1 MGRGQLI
8 LIEGLDRSGK
18 STQTEILQSKLQ
30 QRGGQ
35 AELIKF
41 PDRST
46 KIGSIINQYLT
57 DKSFTL
63 PDQAAH
69 LLFLANRWE
78 LAVEIERMLNDGAFV
93 VLDRYIY
100 SGIAYS
106 LAKLIQN
113 PSTTSKEMANIE
125 WLYAPD
131 KGLPKPDL
139 TLFLTLDLDQI
150 GDRKGW
156 GEERYEM
163 TEFQSKVKQCFLQI
177 LSQDSVISNENVV
190 LVDVNNKL
198 IEQVTELLWDKIV
211 ENNANV
217 LLDTPINYLT

>member
-18 STQTEILQSKLQ
+18 STQTAILQSKLQ
-30 QRGGQ
+30 QTGGR

-46 KIGSIINQYLT
+46 KIGGIINQYLT

-78 LAVEIERMLNDGAFV
+78 LAVEIERKLNEGVFV

-106 LAKLIQN
+106 LAKLKQN
-113 PSTTSKEMANIE
+113 PSNPKEMADVE

-163 TEFQSKVKQCFLQI
+163 TEFQSKVKECFLQV
-177 LSQDSVISNENVV
+177 LSQDSIISNENVV

-198 IEQVTELLWDKIV
+198 IEQVTELLWNKIQ
-211 ENNANV
+211 ESNGNV
-217 LLDTPINYLT
+217 LVDTPIKYLT